1 LTQLVHQLVG
11 YDRKTEK
18 VVDQHD
24 ITASEWNRI
33 RIMLHADL
41 DDPQMVDVYRI
52 DEPTVRNIV
61 EIIHK
66 VVRADLDY
74 FIECSIRD

>member
-1 LTQLVHQLVG
+1 MTQLVHQLVG

-33 RIMLHADL
+33 RKMLHADI
-41 DDPQMVDVYRI
+41 DDPQMVDVYPI
-52 DEPTVRNIV
+52 DEPNVRNIV

-66 VVRADLDY
+66 AARTDLDY